1 MATAAQSEVRVKK
14 PAGAEEAARTTERT
28 NGQQEQAR
36 ESYDLRVRQGLARLE
51 TTELSVEDVAY
62 MLEQRARAALNEAI
76 MRRMSAEIG
85 EPEGW
90 WNVFA
95 VGPLQPL
102 GIPGP
107 LLPHQVIKVGEPAFI
122 GTLVFLNPFLIVP
135 PGTTAGDVLSNFALD
150 CQVQYQTG
158 NLTSW
163 ALGPANMNA
172 THTLTFSP
180 GQYLYLDVLSFV
192 ADQPGMYQ
200 MNITSRILGAAPPH
214 INAPQFGAF
223 ARAVVDI
230 DPELFLDGTLGG
242 APGLQFDEPIR
253 FQVYP

>member
-1 MATAAQSEVRVKK
+1 MATATQSEVRVKRES
-14 PAGAEEAARTTERT
+14 GAEEATRTVERT
-28 NGQQEQAR
+28 NGQQEQMRAGH
-36 ESYDLRVRQGLARLE
+36 DLRVREALARQE
-51 TTELSVEDVAY
+51 TAQLAVEDVAY
-62 MLEQRARAALNEAI
+62 LLEQRARAALDEAI
-76 MRRMSAEIG
+76 MRRMSAEIA

-95 VGPLQPL
+95 IGPLQPI

-135 PGTTAGDVLSNFALD
+135 PGTTAGDVLSNFALN
-150 CQVQYQTG
+150 CEVRYQTG
-158 NLTSW
+158 NMTTWS
-163 ALGPANMNA
+163 LGPGNMNV
-172 THTLTFSP
+172 THSLTFVP

-192 ADQPGMYQ
+192 ASEPGMYQ

-230 DPELFLDGTLGG
+230 DPELFLDGSLGG
-242 APGLQFDEPIR
+242 IPGLQFDEPIR